1 MIYWLYKKI
10 KLVKLKKRII
20 RNKKIIIKG
29 MFECTNYEK
38 INIDDYVYIG
48 PNSKFY
54 GGGGLKIGQN
64 TIIGNDVKILTT
76 NHNYKGDM
84 LPYDGDAINKDVVIG
99 ENVWIASF
107 AFILPGVHIGDGAI
121 IAGGS
126 VVTKDVP
133 KCAIVGG
140 NPARIIKYR
149 DLEHY
154 SKMVTR
160 KKLYMRSKF

>member
-1 MIYWLYKKI
+1 
-10 KLVKLKKRII
+10 
-20 RNKKIIIKG
+20 

-84 LPYDGDAINKDVVIG
+84 LPWCN
-99 ENVWIASF
+99 
-107 AFILPGVHIGDGAI
+107 
-121 IAGGS
+121 
-126 VVTKDVP
+126 
-133 KCAIVGG
+133 
-140 NPARIIKYR
+140 
-149 DLEHY
+149 
-154 SKMVTR
+154 
-160 KKLYMRSKF
+160 